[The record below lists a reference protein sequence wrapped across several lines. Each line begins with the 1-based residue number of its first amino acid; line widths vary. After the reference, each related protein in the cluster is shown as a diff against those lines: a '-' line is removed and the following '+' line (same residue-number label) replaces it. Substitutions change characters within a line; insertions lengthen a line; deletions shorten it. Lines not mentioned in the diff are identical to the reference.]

1 VSSSAFMDLV
11 RSRASVRRYDP
22 RPVALEAIL
31 SAVEAAHLAPSAQN
45 TQPWRFIVVRDPE
58 SLERLGRAAFSG
70 IFLPTRFAARA
81 PVIVAL
87 CANRARAIQGK
98 ASYQLDCGIAGE
110 HLVLRAAELGLATCW
125 IEWFDRRRARKALGV
140 PPLVEVVAL
149 IPMGYPGTPATE
161 RRRVRRPLS
170 SIVWLDKWGNSYPG
184 SEK

>member
-1 VSSSAFMDLV
+1 MSSSTFMDVV
-11 RSRASVRRYDP
+11 RSRASVRNYDP
-22 RPVALEAIL
+22 RPVPLDAIL

-45 TQPWRFIVVRDPE
+45 TQPWRFVVVRDPA

-70 IFLPTRFAARA
+70 IHFPSRFAARA

-87 CANRARAIQGK
+87 CASRARLIQVR
-98 ASYQLDCGIAGE
+98 APYQLDCGIAGE

-125 IEWFDRRRARKALGV
+125 IGWFNKRLTRKALGA
-140 PPLVEVVAL
+140 PPLVDVVAL
-149 IPMGYPGTPATE
+149 ISMGYPAAPVTQ

-170 SIVWLDKWGNSYPG
+170 SMVWLDRWGNGYPG